1 MEKLKKVIMKLL
13 YPNIVFSI
21 ILFIVSITMML
32 LSMIFLGIT
41 SILTIISYVLS
52 FYSLSIVCLQIP
64 RIIKKIKKIKE
75 ENKYIKLYFSDATLR
90 INISLYLSLIINVAY
105 VIFQLCLGFYHG
117 SFWFYSMAIYY
128 FMLAIMRVYLVSY
141 TTKYKP
147 GERMDLEIKR
157 YNICGWLTL
166 IMNLAVT
173 IIIFFI
179 IYWNRTFYHHQ
190 ITTIAIAA
198 FTFYSLT
205 NAIVQVV
212 KYRKYN
218 SPVFSATKALSLI
231 ASSVSMI
238 TLTTTMLTTFG
249 TDEVMEFKPIMQLAI
264 GVVVAI
270 FIIIVAI
277 FMIVGASKKRKT
289 LIVD

>member
-1 MEKLKKVIMKLL
+1 MGA
-13 YPNIVFSI
+13 SCAH
-21 ILFIVSITMML
+21 T
-32 LSMIFLGIT
+32 
-41 SILTIISYVLS
+41 
-52 FYSLSIVCLQIP
+52 
-64 RIIKKIKKIKE
+64 
-75 ENKYIKLYFSDATLR
+75 
-90 INISLYLSLIINVAY
+90 LYLSLLINVAY

-128 FMLAIMRVYLVSY
+128 FLLAIMRVYLVSY